1 MRLLNPQ
8 TYTDEVWYLLSTL
21 QELFGCMVGANIYL
35 TPPGTQGFAPHYDD
49 IEGFVLQVTSFT
61 HLTLYHI
68 LSVMA
73 SEIW

>member
-8 TYTDEVWYLLSTL
+8 TYTGEVWYLLSTL

-49 IEGFVLQVTSFT
+49 IEGFVLQVTIKF
-61 HLTLYHI
+61 
-68 LSVMA
+68 SVYQINGR
-73 SEIW
+73 EINFMIV